1 MRKAAGYF
9 AIFMSVAL
17 LLLAT
22 SGANPAYAGGDKSP
36 PGNNGTVK
44 IVNDQG
50 DGQDDPDND
59 PHVCVFHIYGFN
71 FDSNSS
77 GTWHIEAWP
86 PRGGPL
92 TATQSDGR
100 WSANGEGKFDAHPAP
115 QPFPSGHY
123 KLTVKQDTPST
134 PGGDKQKVFWVEC
147 GAGGGGGGSGGR
159 AEKVRTELQAAIS
172 NATSVKAQLA
182 TEIGV
187 AGQVLA
193 TANLTAA
200 QRAAI
205 ETALAATT
213 AAQTALGAAI
223 TAANSTLAQLVTAIG
238 SGNQSQI
245 NAAVNAAIEAI
256 ANLNAK

>member
-1 MRKAAGYF
+1 MRKSTGVLGLIAAL
-9 AIFMSVAL
+9 AL
-17 LLLAT
+17 LLLAV
-22 SGANPAYAGGDKSP
+22 SPAYADP

-44 IVNDQG
+44 IINDQG
-50 DGQDDPDND
+50 DSQDDPDND

-71 FDSNSS
+71 FDANSK
-77 GTWHIEAWP
+77 GWWHIEAWP

-205 ETALAATT
+205 ETALAAAT

-256 ANLNAK
+256 ANLNAKAGMAAS

>member
-1 MRKAAGYF
+1 MRKASGYL
-9 AIFMSVAL
+9 AILFSIAL

-22 SGANPAYAGGDKSP
+22 ADANFAWADP

-44 IVNDQG
+44 IINDRG
-50 DGQDDPDND
+50 DSQDDPDND
-59 PHVCVFHIYGFN
+59 PHVCIFHIYGFN
-71 FDSNSS
+71 FDANSK
-77 GTWHIEAWP
+77 GWWHIEAWP

-147 GAGGGGGGSGGR
+147 GAGGGGGGGGVGSGQ
-159 AEKVRTELQAAIS
+159 AEKVQTELQAAIS
-172 NATSVKAQLA
+172 NATTVRGQLA

-187 AGQVLA
+187 AGQILT
-193 TANLTAA
+193 TAKLTAL

-205 ETALAATT
+205 
-213 AAQTALGAAI
+213 
-223 TAANSTLAQLVTAIG
+223 
-238 SGNQSQI
+238 
-245 NAAVNAAIEAI
+245 
-256 ANLNAK
+256 